1 MLKYQIILAI
11 ICFIIAS
18 TMSFSQ
24 QHGTLFELNSNFKK
38 QTITQISELLNNNYV
53 FQETAKKMSDFLISK
68 LQNGAYESINDP
80 MIFADILTD
89 DIQSIS
95 NDKHLRVSFSPED
108 AKRLLELEKSGTDP
122 DDEKHFNEILRD
134 ENYGFKQV
142 EILPGNIGY
151 VDFRVFASPDY
162 SKETIA
168 SVMGFLANTDVLIFD
183 LRSNRGG
190 QPPGVQLLCSYLFG
204 DEPVHLNDQYSRK
217 TDDITEYWTLN
228 NIAGKKMPDVPVY
241 VLTSK
246 FTFSGAEE
254 FAYDLKNLKRATIIG
269 ETTGGGANSGGMKP
283 VNEVFEIF
291 IPNKK
296 AINPVTKTNWEGV
309 GVTPDIE
316 IKSELALKKAQIL
329 ALETLKTKT
338 IDHQKLS
345 TYNWMI
351 GSYTALLY
359 TPDIEEN
366 IMKSYSGTYN
376 DRTITFE
383 NGKLYYQRNGRQ
395 KYEMIPMSDD
405 TFMFKDL
412 EHFRIRFI
420 KDASGNSIEL
430 NGLYDDGHEDRSKR
444 TD

>member
-11 ICFIIAS
+11 ICSIIA
-18 TMSFSQ
+18 TKMSFPQ
-24 QHGTLFELNSNFKK
+24 QQAGFFELNSDLKQ
-38 QTITQISELLNNNYV
+38 QTITRISKLLNDNYV
-53 FQETAKKMSDFLISK
+53 FPETARKMSEFINSK
-68 LQNGAYESINDP
+68 LLNGAYESINDP
-80 MIFADILTD
+80 MIFADILTAD
-89 DIQSIS
+89 LQSIS
-95 NDKHLRVSFSPED
+95 KDKHIRVSFSPED

-122 DDEKHFNEILRD
+122 DDEIHFNEILRD

-151 VDFRVFASPDY
+151 VDFRVFASPEY

-168 SVMGFLANTDVLIFD
+168 SVMGFLSNTDALIFD
-183 LRSNRGG
+183 LRLNRGG

-228 NIAGKKMPDVPVY
+228 NIDGKKMPDVPVY
-241 VLTSK
+241 VLTSN

-254 FAYDLKNLKRATIIG
+254 FAYNLKNLRRATIIG
-269 ETTGGGANSGGMKP
+269 ETTGGGANPGGVIP
-283 VNEVFEIF
+283 VNEEFEIF
-291 IPNKK
+291 IPDEK

-338 IDHQKLS
+338 TDNQRLS

-405 TFMFKDL
+405 TFMLKDL
-412 EHFRIRFI
+412 EHFRIKFI

-444 TD
+444 TN